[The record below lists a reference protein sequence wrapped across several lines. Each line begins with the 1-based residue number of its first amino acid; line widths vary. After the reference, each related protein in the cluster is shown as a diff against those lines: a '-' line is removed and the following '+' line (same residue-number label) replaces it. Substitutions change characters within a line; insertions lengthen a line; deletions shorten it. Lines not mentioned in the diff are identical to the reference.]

1 MHVENLPRAS
11 TSGSVE
17 YSVENDSF
25 QFKPIFDSP
34 FKPGKIA

>member
-1 MHVENLPRAS
+1 MKVEQLPRAA
-11 TSGSVE
+11 SGSVE

-34 FKPGKIA
+34 FKIAGVA